1 MRNPASD
8 PFALDGG
15 PTPEELQ
22 AAAPAAMAAR
32 DSALTII
39 PAFLQRDVE
48 FSRVAVSSV
57 SSIDVEASLAG
68 DYFLFD
74 LSLQTDAGEL
84 LQCLVLAPRDETAE
98 FFGFERPAEAD
109 DWSAALTT
117 LRGAAESLVDH
128 INTGLGT
135 GMSFTTPDVRIVGM
149 PEAFSTLLVPDAVA
163 RVDLDLAAQG
173 STLPLTII
181 AGADLVR
188 AIGGGSASGEPLL
201 PDLSDLLDEP
211 PNIFASET
219 SRTGSP
225 RAPADPAARGG
236 RAPMIDL
243 PQGAMSGDVRPAQ
256 FPQFA
261 EAGSQQSPS
270 NLDLILDVNLKVSV
284 QLGRTQMSIREVL
297 DLGPGFVIELDKL
310 AGEPVDILVNDK
322 PIARGEVVVVDENF
336 GVRVVD
342 IISPQK
348 RIASLR

>member
-1 MRNPASD
+1 MRKPASD

-15 PTPEELQ
+15 PTFEELQ
-22 AAAPAAMAAR
+22 AAGPAAMAAR

-48 FSRVAVSSV
+48 FTRAEVSSI

-84 LQCLVLAPRDETAE
+84 LQCFVLAPRDETAD
-98 FFGFERPAEAD
+98 FFGFERPAEGD
-109 DWSAALTT
+109 DWSTALTT

-128 INTGLGT
+128 VNTGLGT
-135 GMSFTTPDVRIVGM
+135 GMSFTTPDVRSVGM
-149 PEAFSTLLVPDAVA
+149 PEAFSTLLIPDAVA
-163 RVDLDLAAQG
+163 RVDMDLAAQG
-173 STLPLTII
+173 ATLSLILIT
-181 AGADLVR
+181 GADLVR
-188 AIGGGSASGEPLL
+188 TVGGGSASGEPLL

-211 PNIFASET
+211 T
-219 SRTGSP
+219 SISAFEPARTGSS
-225 RAPADPAARGG
+225 RSKGDPAAQGG
-236 RAPMIDL
+236 RTPMIDL
-243 PQGAMSGDVRPAQ
+243 PQGSMSGDVRPAQ

-261 EAGSQQSPS
+261 EAGSEQSPS

-284 QLGRTQMSIREVL
+284 QLGRTQMSIRAVL
-297 DLGPGFVIELDKL
+297 ELGPGFVIELDKL